1 MVRLR
6 RSGALLGCVM
16 VSGCMMFV
24 GCVRPE
30 DSGVQV
36 IVGAKLDHG
45 AGKTPLEHSVV
56 VIAGG
61 KFQAVGPQSSTPVPI
76 GARMTQGLGMTI
88 EPLPGGE
95 PIESG
100 RAANLV
106 LKGGPVSSV
115 GERVMRA
122 GAWVK

>member
-1 MVRLR
+1 MR
-6 RSGALLGCVM
+6 RIIVSAALLAGLILPA
-16 VSGCMMFV
+16 

-36 IVGAKLDHG
+36 IVGAKLEPG
-45 AGKTPLEHSVV
+45 PGRPPLEHSVV
-56 VIAGG
+56 VIADG
-61 KFQAVGPQSSTPVPI
+61 KFQAVGPQASTPVPI
-76 GARMTQGLGMTI
+76 GAKMTQGLGMTI

-106 LKGGPVSSV
+106 LKDPAHNSARIMRGGV
-115 GERVMRA
+115 
-122 GAWVK
+122 WT